1 MGHARAKEIATLLLE
16 AKAHGRMIERPGS
29 GLDRFELN
37 DGYTVYA
44 EVDARLRQEGFVPAG
59 RKLGFTNEA
68 TWREFD
74 LATPIWAYVYDRTLN
89 FADVRVLEIAVS
101 GLVAPRIEPEVVLK
115 LKAIPDVSDDTAGMV
130 DAIEWVAIGFEIVDC
145 HFADW
150 QFTAAEIVADFGA
163 HSRLI
168 VGEPL
173 KVDERSRPA
182 LTRTLEELTV
192 ALRCDSTLIDRG
204 VGSNALGG
212 PLNTLGFL
220 MDALDAQ
227 DWAEDLR
234 TGEVIT
240 TGTLTGIPY
249 IHPGECWTVEVTGM
263 DLNPLSIQLM

>member
-1 MGHARAKEIATLLLE
+1 MKNVRMGNARTKEIATLLLE

-29 GLDRFELN
+29 GLDRFELK

-59 RKLGFTNEA
+59 RKLGFTNKA

-89 FADVRVLEIAVS
+89 FADRRLLEIAVS

-115 LKAIPDVSDDTAGMV
+115 LKAIPDVRDDTAGMV
-130 DAIEWVAIGFEIVDC
+130 DAIEGVAIGF
-145 HFADW
+145 
-150 QFTAAEIVADFGA
+150 EIVADFGA

-192 ALRCDSTLIDRG
+192 SLRCDSSLIDTG

-240 TGTLTGIPY
+240 TGTLTEIPY
-249 IHPGECWTVEVTGM
+249 IHPGECWTVEVRGM
-263 DLNPLSIQLM
+263 DLNPLSIQLL